1 MSPTPRP
8 RPSSQALVS
17 VQWKRMTCIQF
28 CLAFVL
34 WLAAK
39 HGHLLS
45 QEQGEEAD
53 TWVVNAIKGLMVGA
67 FSGKMIP

>member
-1 MSPTPRP
+1 
-8 RPSSQALVS
+8 
-17 VQWKRMTCIQF
+17 MTFIQF

-53 TWVVNAIKGLMVGA
+53 TWVVTAIKGLMVGA